1 MNDYDEENCAEED
14 YNPVKNFSWDIVKVL
29 PTDYSD
35 YGGEI
40 VRWADGSDYP
50 DCSSGCRW
58 FAPIAGKLGFD
69 WGVCANPKSP
79 RAGLLT
85 WEHQA
90 GRGCYE
96 HDNDLWSDE

>member
-1 MNDYDEENCAEED
+1 MKDDIWKV
-14 YNPVKNFSWDIVKVL
+14 VKIL

-40 VRWADGSDYP
+40 ERWKNNNDSYP
-50 DCSSGCRW
+50 DCSSGCRYW
-58 FAPIAGKLGFD
+58 RPLYSEYHRGPDDD
-69 WGVCANPKSP
+69 WGVCANPESP

-90 GRGCYE
+90 G
-96 HDNDLWSDE
+96 HDCWECEPESCGDWEYHC